1 VWGRAGPS
9 RGGRFPT
16 PPRMNLSLYS
26 AATGM
31 EAQQLNLNTIAN
43 NLANVNTPGFKRS
56 KIEFQDL
63 LYQRPRASGSDS
75 GGGNLVPTGI
85 EISNG
90 SRVAATS
97 KVFTQGQ
104 LTNTGEKLD
113 IAIQGDGFFEVQ
125 RPDGTIGYTRDGS
138 FKLNA
143 QGQVVTVDGMPILS
157 GMQTIP
163 AGANVTISEDGQV
176 TVQSAAGTT
185 NFRLSLTRFANPAGL
200 RSMGGN
206 LYEETAASGTPE
218 TGNPGENGFGRTVQG
233 YIEASN
239 VNIVEEMVALIVA
252 QRAYEINSKSVQS
265 SDEML
270 QNVAQMKR

>member
-1 VWGRAGPS
+1 
-9 RGGRFPT
+9 
-16 PPRMNLSLYS
+16 MNLSLYS

-63 LYQRPRASGSDS
+63 LYQKPRAAGADT

-85 EISNG
+85 EVGNG
-90 SRVAATS
+90 SRVASTS

-113 IAIQGDGFFEVQ
+113 LAIQGDGFFEVQ
-125 RPDGTIGYTRDGS
+125 RSDGTIGYTRDGS

-143 QGQVVTVDGMPILS
+143 QSQVVTTDGLPVLS
-157 GMQTIP
+157 GFQTIP
-163 AGANVTISEDGQV
+163 AGAEVSIAEDGQV
-176 TVQSAAGTT
+176 TVQTADGTQS
-185 NFRLSLTRFANPAGL
+185 FRLTLTRFANPAGL
-200 RSMGGN
+200 RSLGGN

-218 TGNPGENGFGRTVQG
+218 IGNASESGFGRTVQG
-233 YIEASN
+233 YIETSN
-239 VNIVEEMVALIVA
+239 VNIVEEMVNLIIA
-252 QRAYEINSKSVQS
+252 QRAYEINSKSIQT

-270 QNVAQMKR
+270 QNIANMKR

>member
-1 VWGRAGPS
+1 
-9 RGGRFPT
+9 
-16 PPRMNLSLYS
+16 MNLSLYS

-63 LYQRPRASGSDS
+63 LYQKPTRASGSDS
-75 GGGNLVPTGI
+75 GGGNLVPTGT
-85 EISNG
+85 EVGNG
-90 SRVAATS
+90 TRVAATS

-104 LTNTGEKLD
+104 LTATGEKLD

-125 RPDGTIGYTRDGS
+125 RPDGTIGFTRDGS

-143 QGQVVTVDGMPILS
+143 QGQVVTIDGLPVLS
-157 GMQTIP
+157 GFQPIP
-163 AGANVTISEDGQV
+163 PGASSVAIAENGQV
-176 TVQSAAGTT
+176 TVQGTSGSQT
-185 NFRLSLTRFANPAGL
+185 FRLTLARFANPSGL
-200 RSMGGN
+200 QSIGGN
-206 LYEETAASGTPE
+206 LYAETAASGTPE
-218 TGNPGENGFGRTVQG
+218 TGQPSEQGFGSTVQG
-233 YIEASN
+233 YIESSN
-239 VNIVEEMVALIVA
+239 VNIVEEMVNLITA
-252 QRAYEINSKSVQS
+252 QRAYEINSKSIQT

>member
-1 VWGRAGPS
+1 
-9 RGGRFPT
+9 
-16 PPRMNLSLYS
+16 MNLSLYS

-63 LYQRPRASGSDS
+63 LYQKPRASGSDS

-85 EISNG
+85 EVGNG

-163 AGANVTISEDGQV
+163 AGSNVSISEDGQV
-176 TVQSAAGTT
+176 TVQSSSGSTT
-185 NFRLSLTRFANPAGL
+185 FRLTLTRFANPAGL

-206 LYEETAASGTPE
+206 VYEETAASGTPE
-218 TGNPGENGFGRTVQG
+218 TGNPGENGFGRTIQG

-270 QNVAQMKR
+270 QNVANMKR

>member
-1 VWGRAGPS
+1 
-9 RGGRFPT
+9 
-16 PPRMNLSLYS
+16 MNLSLYS

-63 LYQRPRASGSDS
+63 LYQKPTRAAGTDS
-75 GGGNLVPTGI
+75 GGGNIVPSGA
-85 EISNG
+85 EVGNG
-90 SRVAATS
+90 TRVAATS

-113 IAIQGDGFFEVQ
+113 LAIQGDGFFEVQ
-125 RPDGTIGYTRDGS
+125 RPDGTIAYTRDGS

-143 QGQVVTVDGMPILS
+143 QGQVVTTDGLPVLS
-157 GMQTIP
+157 GFQSIP
-163 AGANVTISEDGQV
+163 AGSEVSVAENGQV
-176 TVQSAAGTT
+176 TVTSSSGSTS
-185 NFRLSLTRFANPAGL
+185 FRLTLTRFANPTGL
-200 RSMGGN
+200 RSLGGN

-218 TGNPGENGFGRTVQG
+218 VGQPSENSYGSIMQG
-233 YIEASN
+233 YIEGSN
-239 VNIVEEMVALIVA
+239 VNIVEEMVALIIA
-252 QRAYEINSKSVQS
+252 QRAYEINSKSIQT

>member
-1 VWGRAGPS
+1 
-9 RGGRFPT
+9 
-16 PPRMNLSLYS
+16 MNLSLYS

-56 KIEFQDL
+56 KIEFQDM
-63 LYQRPRASGSDS
+63 LYQKPRSSGADS
-75 GGGNLVPTGI
+75 GGGNLVPTGV
-85 EISNG
+85 EIGNG

-104 LTNTGEKLD
+104 LTQTGEKLD
-113 IAIQGDGFFEVQ
+113 VAIQGDGFFDVQ
-125 RPDGTIGYTRDGS
+125 RPDGTIAYTRDGT

-143 QGQVVTVDGMPILS
+143 QGQVVNIDGLPILS
-157 GMQTIP
+157 GFQGIP
-163 AGANVTISEDGQV
+163 AGTTSITIAENGEV
-176 TVQSAAGTT
+176 SAESASGTQT
-185 NFRLSLTRFANPAGL
+185 FRLTLSRFANPSGL

-218 TGNPGENGFGRTVQG
+218 VGSASENGFGRLIQG
-233 YIEASN
+233 YTESSN
-239 VNIVEEMVALIVA
+239 VNIVEEMVNLIVA
-252 QRAYEINSKSVQS
+252 QRAYEINSKSVQT

-270 QNVAQMKR
+270 RNVANMKS